1 MTEGRHMVFRIMNR
15 KHPGE
20 DLVPLSPNSFTLV
33 ELLVVIAIIAILAA
47 MLLPALSGAKDAARS
62 TACKNH
68 LHQMGLALAM
78 YIGENHDRFPPYL
91 DTWPYP
97 RYDNIWQGKLGTYYS
112 LNWSNASYHCPGYK
126 GGIFPSPSLPLLGD
140 DLQGGGSYAYNTV
153 GALCAEPVSYNVVL
167 DYRSFTATRIDLLLG
182 LGVPFYGLP
191 AGRVAVPAEM
201 FAIGES
207 RMWPNSSWYG
217 LFPNGYGFDQMYC
230 GLLNDS
236 DPQQTGTASAP
247 RRHGRKYNQ
256 LLCDGHVI
264 AMERLKLF
272 NPTNNAT
279 LWNNNHQ
286 PHMEYWKD

>member
-1 MTEGRHMVFRIMNR
+1 MAFRIMNR

-20 DLVPLSPNSFTLV
+20 DQVPLSPNSFTLV

-62 TACKNH
+62 TTCKNH

-78 YIGENHDRFPPYL
+78 YVGENHDRFPPYL

-97 RYDNIWQGKLGTYYS
+97 SYDHIWQGKLGTYYS

-126 GGIFPSPSLPLLGD
+126 GGIFPSPTLPLLGD
-140 DLQGGGSYAYNTV
+140 ALQGGGSYAYNTV
-153 GALCAEPVSYNVVL
+153 GALCGMPPDDDMFVL
-167 DYRSFTATRIDLLLG
+167 DYTSSTATHVDLLLG

-191 AGRVAVPAEM
+191 AGRVAVPSEM

-207 RMWPNSSWYG
+207 RIWPSSSYYG
-217 LFPNGYGFDQMYC
+217 LMPNGYGYDQMYC
-230 GLLNDS
+230 GELYDS
-236 DPQQTGTASAP
+236 DHIGTASAP
-247 RRHGRKYNQ
+247 RRHGKNYNQ

-272 NPTNNAT
+272 DPTNSAT
-279 LWNNNHQ
+279 LWNNDHQ
-286 PHMEYWKD
+286 PHVEYWKD